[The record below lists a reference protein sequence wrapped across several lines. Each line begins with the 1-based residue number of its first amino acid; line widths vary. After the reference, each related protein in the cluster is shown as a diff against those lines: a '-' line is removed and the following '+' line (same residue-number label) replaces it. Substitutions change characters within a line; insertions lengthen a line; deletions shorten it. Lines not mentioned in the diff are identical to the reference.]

1 MKSNIADFLEIK
13 NATDKELDLYFYGD
27 IVDDPWETYDD
38 EIIQYPQAI
47 KDFLVRA
54 KGRALNIHINSGGGS
69 VFAGIAIY
77 NMIKNYPGK
86 TTTYIEGLAGSI
98 ASVIALAS
106 DKVIMRTGSVFMIHK
121 PLVGIQGYYN
131 ADRLLEMAVTLD
143 AIQEAIME
151 VYKENLAPGAN
162 IQEVERMVNE
172 ETWLTSNE
180 AVQYFNM
187 EVEKLSAVACTSEYL
202 EKYAPIPLDVTR
214 KAEILKAQLELQE
227 IIKKGEAKING

>member
-1 MKSNIADFLEIK
+1 MKSNIADFLKIK

-47 KDFLVRA
+47 KDFLTRA
-54 KGRALNIHINSGGGS
+54 KGRSLNIHINSGGGS

-121 PLVGIQGYYN
+121 PLAGIQGYYN

-151 VYKENLAPGAN
+151 VYKENLAPGAS

-180 AVQYFNM
+180 AIQYFNM

-202 EKYAPIPLDVTR
+202 EKYAPIPSDVTR

-227 IIKKGEAKING
+227 IIRKGEAKING

>member
-1 MKSNIADFLEIK
+1 MKSNIANFFEIK
-13 NATDKELDLYFYGD
+13 NATDEAIDLYFYGD
-27 IVDDPWETYDD
+27 IVDDFWESYDD
-38 EIIQYPQAI
+38 EIIQYPKAI
-47 KDFLVRA
+47 KDFLKRA
-54 KGRALNIHINSGGGS
+54 KGRSLNIHINSGGGS
-69 VFAGIAIY
+69 VFAGVAIY

-143 AIQEAIME
+143 AIQKAIME
-151 VYKENLAPGAN
+151 VYKENLAPGAS

-180 AVQYFNM
+180 ATQYFNI
-187 EVEKLSAVACTSEYL
+187 EIEKLSAVACTSEYL
-202 EKYAPIPLDVTR
+202 EKYAPIPSDVTR

>member
-47 KDFLVRA
+47 KDFLTRA
-54 KGRALNIHINSGGGS
+54 KGRSLNIHINSGGGS

-77 NMIKNYPGK
+77 NMIKNYSGK

-121 PLVGIQGYYN
+121 PLAGIQGYYN

-151 VYKENLAPGAN
+151 VYKENLAPGAS

-202 EKYAPIPLDVTR
+202 EKYAPIPSDVTR